1 MKNIKKLS
9 LLIVTIASMLLSGCE
24 NSGSN
29 SKDITHKPCYDYTER
44 TAYSCLEPDFSTNS
58 SSSIVPF
65 SFEDNGKACCI
76 YKYEINGYVEEGTS
90 FVLNDHHPR
99 TYHLTNIK
107 DGVLIST
114 NYSSVVPYRSSDPL
128 MSLYAYDVNED
139 GFRDFCM
146 CFYNGMGR
154 YITIYDFKNEKE
166 IFYLDETASFTH
178 GNYNL
183 VLETNEVDSSLSVYR
198 NDDNDKPY
206 NTTESGEFHYSEAK
220 GVYLIWNNYFE
231 KKDYTL
237 STSGNR
243 PDTLSGDGDS
253 YNLNLFMS
261 WTVETNYTGHFT
273 LIITPTEEWVMI
285 KTSEI
290 HLLFR
295 SRGFK
300 VRTEA
305 VIGFEDNTVTIP
317 LLFEHTDKSYNV
329 PVEGDRVMLEL
340 VVGGVSKN
348 INASVRYSK

>member
-9 LLIVTIASMLLSGCE
+9 LLIVAMASTLLSGCE

-29 SKDITHKPCYDYTER
+29 SKDITHNPCYDYTER

-65 SFEDNGKACCI
+65 SFEDNGKACRI

-90 FVLNDHHPR
+90 FVLNDHR
-99 TYHLTNIK
+99 LTYRLTNTK
-107 DGVLIST
+107 DGGVIST
-114 NYSSVVPYRSSDPL
+114 SYSSIVPYRFSDPL

-183 VLETNEVDSSLSVYR
+183 VLETNDVDSSLSVYR

-206 NTTESGEFHYSEAK
+206 NTTESGEFHYSESR

-253 YNLNLFMS
+253 YNLNLYMV
-261 WTVETNYTGHFT
+261 WTLETNYICHFT
-273 LIITPTEEWVMI
+273 LRVTPTEEWAMI

-305 VIGFEDNTVTIP
+305 VIGYEDNTVNIP

-329 PVEGDRVMLEL
+329 PVKGDHIMLEF
-340 VVGGVSKN
+340 VVGGVSKI
-348 INASVRYSK
+348 INTSIQYSK

>member
-1 MKNIKKLS
+1 MKNFKKLS
-9 LLIVTIASMLLSGCE
+9 LFIVTVTSMLLSGC
-24 NSGSN
+24 NN
-29 SKDITHKPCYDYTER
+29 AKSKDITNKPCYDYTER
-44 TAYSCLEPDFSTNS
+44 TAYSCLEPDFSTNT
-58 SSSIVPF
+58 SSSITPF
-65 SFEDNGKACCI
+65 SFEDNGKACRI
-76 YKYEINGYVEEGTS
+76 YKYEFNGYIEEETS
-90 FVLNDHHPR
+90 FVLNEHHR
-99 TYHLTNIK
+99 TYKLLNTK
-107 DGVLIST
+107 DGGGIST
-114 NYSSVVPYRSSDPL
+114 NYSSIVPYRFSDQL

-183 VLETNEVDSSLSVYR
+183 VLETNEVDSNLSVYR

-206 NTTESGEFHYSEAK
+206 NTTESGEFHYSESR

-243 PDTLSGDGDS
+243 PDTLSGEGDS

-273 LIITPTEEWVMI
+273 LRVTPTEEWVMI
-285 KTSEI
+285 KSSEI

-300 VRTEA
+300 VRTES
-305 VIGFEDNTVTIP
+305 VIGFEDNTVDIP
-317 LLFEHTDKSYNV
+317 LLFERTDESHTGPVKS
-329 PVEGDRVMLEL
+329 ERVMLEF
-340 VVGGVSKN
+340 VVGGVSKI
-348 INASVRYSK
+348 INTSVQYSK